1 VQLELRVDRTS
12 TRPIYQQIVEQVK
25 NCISEG
31 RLPAGSRLP
40 TVRTLAITLQVTRL
54 TVQHAYAE
62 LQSEGWLEAT
72 VGRGTFV
79 SATAHTHTFGRGM
92 QPPLTPDGVI
102 SEILQV
108 NQAVGLRSMASA
120 SPDPSLFPGEE
131 FWSALQGL
139 HTATSE
145 LVTYSSSQG
154 DAQLRIEVSR
164 DLGERGIDVGP
175 GEVLIVAGVT
185 QGLAL
190 VTQALTQPGD
200 RVLVEQPTY
209 LGLLHTLKLHGV
221 EAIGVPMDDE
231 GVDLAELERAIL
243 QRRPRFLYTVP
254 TFQNPTGRC
263 MSLARRTAL
272 LDLAALHGLPVVE
285 DDIYGRLS
293 YDMAPPPTLY
303 QLDRHGQVIHVGSY
317 SKVLMPGLRLGYVI
331 PPSRW
336 AEQLLSLRRANDLC
350 SPTVLQRA
358 LARFLHSGGLKRH
371 LRRVLPI
378 YRRRRDAMVAALGR
392 HLPELVQ
399 WEAPGGGFCCWLTLP
414 GLHAFADV
422 EQAILRQGWA
432 VTPGDVFL
440 SENPAHKSL
449 RVCFGSLPP
458 DSIHIGV
465 ETIAR
470 AIRARINATPGPS
483 MRANDW
489 TPLV

>member
-1 VQLELRVDRTS
+1 MQLELRVDRTS

-25 NCISEG
+25 NCISDG

-40 TVRTLAITLQVTRL
+40 TVRTLATTLQVTRL

-92 QPPLTPDGVI
+92 QPPLTPDSVI
-102 SEILQV
+102 NEILQV

-120 SPDPSLFPGEE
+120 SPDPLLFPGEE
-131 FWSALQGL
+131 FWGALQGL
-139 HTATSE
+139 HTLTPE

-154 DAQLRIEVSR
+154 DAQLRIEICR

-175 GEVLIVAGVT
+175 SEVLVVSGVT

-190 VTQALTQPGD
+190 ITQALTQPGD

-221 EAIGVPMDDE
+221 DAVGVGMDEE
-231 GVDLAELERAIL
+231 GIDLVELERAIL

-263 MSLARRTAL
+263 MSLARRSAL
-272 LDLAALHGLPVVE
+272 VELAAHHGLPIVE

-293 YDMAPPPTLY
+293 YDAPPPPTLY
-303 QLDRHGQVIHVGSY
+303 ELDHHGQVLHVGSY
-317 SKVLMPGLRLGYVI
+317 SKVLMPGLRLGYLI
-331 PPSRW
+331 PPARW
-336 AEQLLSLRRANDLC
+336 ADQLLSLRRANDLC
-350 SPTVLQRA
+350 SPTILQRT
-358 LARFLHSGGLKRH
+358 LARFLHNGGLKRH
-371 LRRVLPI
+371 LRRVMPI
-378 YRRRRDAMVAALGR
+378 YTRRRDAMVAALRR
-392 HLPELVQ
+392 HLPDSVA

-440 SENPAHKSL
+440 TDNPARKSL
-449 RVCFGSLPP
+449 RVCFGSLTP
-458 DSIHIGV
+458 DSIPIGI

-470 AIRARINATPGPS
+470 AIRARMSIAPELPVRNE
-483 MRANDW
+483 DW